1 MIRRAFRYRA
11 LVAAS
16 VILTAVQCVMKLR
29 LPRLMSYAVNT
40 GLQHKDLSLLK
51 AVGLNM
57 LITCILMGIS
67 GYCANLFSA
76 VSGQRFALELRREA
90 YRRISNLSVSQVYR
104 LGTGSLITR
113 LTTDIDIC
121 AMLIHAMILLVIEP
135 VLMTIGGVWMMWM
148 IGPAFGAVFVGFVA
162 IQLFVM
168 VIFIWKTA
176 PGFMRVRTEMD
187 TMNRGLQNTFGIF
200 RLIRSSGTQSRES
213 GSFDVLNTDFFRR
226 SYEVQ
231 KLVAFF
237 NPFIMLT
244 MNLSVAAVLFLSG
257 WEVSSGR
264 LNIGMLLM
272 AISYSEQVLM
282 SIMTGG
288 QMYRM
293 ITETQPSARRIL
305 QILETDP
312 DLVDSAESESA
323 GPFRELVF
331 DSVRFEYPEGGK
343 VLDGLSFSIRRGETK
358 AVIGPVGSGKS
369 TMAALCARLYD
380 VTGGRILVNG
390 RDIRS
395 LRQEDLRRT
404 VALVEKHPALLRD
417 TLRENIV
424 FGRENISEEEI
435 RKAASAARFTLPPE
449 QESGIAGQSAV
460 SAGRKFSGGETQRL
474 GITRALAG
482 NPGLLVLDES
492 TSALDYETE
501 KELLS
506 AVRREYPD
514 LAILFIT
521 SRLPS
526 ARRANDILVLEG
538 GKAAAEGEDRVL
550 RARCELYRR
559 MTEIQNSEA
568 TDFHRRGA

>member
-1 MIRRAFRYRA
+1 MIRRAFRYRV

-51 AVGLNM
+51 AIGLNM
-57 LITCILMGIS
+57 LITCVIMGIS

-76 VSGQRFALELRREA
+76 VSGQRFALDLRREV
-90 YRRISNLSVSQVYR
+90 YRRISSLSVSQVYR

-135 VLMTIGGVWMMWM
+135 VLMTAGGVWMMWL
-148 IGPAFGAVFVGFVA
+148 IGPLFGAVFVCFVA
-162 IQLFVM
+162 VQLFVM
-168 VIFIWKTA
+168 VIFIRKTA
-176 PGFMRVRTEMD
+176 PGFMRVRTAMD
-187 TMNRGLQNTFGIF
+187 TMNWGLQNTFGIF
-200 RLIRSSGTQSRES
+200 RLIKSSGTQIHES
-213 GSFDVLNTDFFRR
+213 GSFDALNSEFFRR
-226 SYEVQ
+226 SYDVQ

-244 MNLSVAAVLFLSG
+244 MNISVAAVLFLSG
-257 WEVSSGR
+257 WEVGSGR

-293 ITETQPSARRIL
+293 ITETQPSAHRIL
-305 QILETDP
+305 QLLKTDP
-312 DLVDSAESESA
+312 DLVDAGSENTGS
-323 GPFRELVF
+323 FDELVF
-331 DSVRFEYPEGGK
+331 DSVQFGYPEGGK

-380 VTGGRILVNG
+380 VTEGRILLNG
-390 RDIRS
+390 MDIRS
-395 LRQEDLRRT
+395 LRMADLRKT
-404 VALVEKHPALLRD
+404 VALVEKHPVLLRES
-417 TLRENIV
+417 LRENIV
-424 FGRENISEEEI
+424 FGRENISEEDI
-435 RKAASAARFTLPPE
+435 RKAASAARFLLPME
-449 QESGIAGQSAV
+449 QEYGNTGLSAV
-460 SAGRKFSGGETQRL
+460 SATRNFSGGEMQRL

-501 KELLS
+501 KELLL

-521 SRLPS
+521 GRLPS
-526 ARRANDILVLEG
+526 AQRANDILVLED
-538 GKAAAEGEDRVL
+538 GKAAAEGDDREL
-550 RARCELYRR
+550 RAHCELYRR
-559 MTEIQNSEA
+559 MTEIQNGEENS
-568 TDFHRRGA
+568 FPGRGAW